1 MKNILNFYYDLK
13 IDDINIVD
21 NSFYFVINEN
31 EYIFKVF
38 YGDLDNIMDIY
49 RINLYM
55 INFIDMDR
63 IILNKNGTATTT
75 VDGTF
80 YILILKG
87 KMNNLID
94 LTTIRR
100 ISSIN
105 IPSIKKLERN
115 NWELLWSNLID
126 YYEMQIGQNEKKYPL
141 IRESFDYYV
150 GMAENAISYLVNTKK
165 EVTPD
170 MDDIKVIAHNSL
182 YYPLSDPLNIIFD
195 HKSRDIAE
203 YIKISFFND
212 DKHLFKNLDEYFYY
226 NRFSL
231 YGIRVLLA
239 RIIYPSFYFK
249 LYDDI
254 IKGNK
259 DEKELNFFINN
270 TDKYEEFLYNIYLYL
285 NKFYNIPEIE
295 WLKKRDINSRL

>member
-182 YYPLSDPLNIIFD
+182 YYPLSDPLNIIFY

-212 DKHLFKNLDEYFYY
+212 DKYLFKNLDEYFYY
-226 NRFSL
+226 NHFSL

>member
-38 YGDLDNIMDIY
+38 YGDLDNVMDIY

-212 DKHLFKNLDEYFYY
+212 DKYLFKNLDEYFYY
-226 NRFSL
+226 NHFSL

-270 TDKYEEFLYNIYLYL
+270 TDKYEGFLYNIYLYL